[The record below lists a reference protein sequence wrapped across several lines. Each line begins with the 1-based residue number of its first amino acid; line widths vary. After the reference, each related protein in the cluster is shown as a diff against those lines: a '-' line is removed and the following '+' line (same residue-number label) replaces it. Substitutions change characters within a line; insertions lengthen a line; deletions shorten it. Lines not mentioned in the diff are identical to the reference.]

1 MEGTGIPFSGVKT
14 MLKDTDK
21 KQVHCGKGDRLHHE
35 LQSLL
40 PFKEGILLT
49 RIEAQQQLMPE
60 AGLK

>member
-1 MEGTGIPFSGVKT
+1 M
-14 MLKDTDK
+14 MLKDKDK

-49 RIEAQQQLMPE
+49 SIEAQQQLMPE